1 MATTTDRDGLEAL
14 GRDEC
19 LQLLATATV
28 GRIALHWD
36 ALPRVLPVNFALDG
50 ETVVFRTGPG
60 TKLAAAAAG
69 AVVAFEV
76 DDIDPWYHDGWSVVV
91 TGIASALTGEALAR
105 ATRLPL
111 RPWAP
116 GARND
121 YVAIMPTLVSG
132 RRLSRRSA

>member
-1 MATTTDRDGLEAL
+1 MATTTDRNGLEAL
-14 GRDEC
+14 ERSEC
-19 LQLLATATV
+19 LQLLATASV

-60 TKLAAAAAG
+60 TKLAAAVAG
-69 AVVAFEV
+69 AVLAFEV

-91 TGIASALTGEALAR
+91 TGVATALTGGEALER

-121 YVAIMPTLVSG
+121 YVAITPTLVSG
-132 RRLSRRSA
+132 RRLSRRT